1 MDWWQA
7 VLVVLISVAVGF
19 LVGGLISY
27 LIARLRKKPFV
38 LRRET
43 VEIVEVVEVV
53 AEEQSE
59 PAAPDLFT
67 EIENNHRIATEPR
80 TDELLPFK
88 TQVWDTSQDEVHKLT
103 ANLREELAQAYLDM
117 RQAND
122 IVWLSTEL
130 GHRSQTLDEHYM
142 NLCPRIA
149 VRLERIMPLLKES
162 GD

>member
-1 MDWWQA
+1 MDWWQ
-7 VLVVLISVAVGF
+7 VVLIVLASVAIGL
-19 LVGGLISY
+19 LVGGLLSY
-27 LIARLRKKPFV
+27 LIARLRKKRFV
-38 LRRET
+38 EKHET
-43 VEIVEVVEVV
+43 IEV
-53 AEEQSE
+53 AEVQLE
-59 PAAPDLFT
+59 PTAPDLLT
-67 EIENNHRIATEPR
+67 ELETNHRIATEPR

-88 TQVWDTSQDEVHKLT
+88 TQVWDKSQGKAHTLT

-149 VRLERIMPLLKES
+149 TRLERVMPLLR
-162 GD
+162 GPGN